1 MSLLLLLNLRERLLL
16 RGASLVVL
24 KQNEKGKGLVDQREF
39 QKTRLLP
46 VALYTRVDSPLL
58 QYNSNL
64 VLSLSQ
70 QCIGSCDLMVS
81 NQTEDDNG
89 NVLFGGLKNE
99 TDMQFY
105 QKDERYSAK

>member
-1 MSLLLLLNLRERLLL
+1 MSLLLLLSLRERLLL
-16 RGASLVVL
+16 RDASLVVL

-70 QCIGSCDLMVS
+70 QCIGSCESMGL
-81 NQTEDDNG
+81 NQAGGNQRHLCYKYEDTIKPNGRKKLRQMTE
-89 NVLFGGLKNE
+89 
-99 TDMQFY
+99 
-105 QKDERYSAK
+105 